1 MQADFRQ
8 CLISEEYE
16 QINKDFNEEELYI
29 NPKYD
34 HILEKIKNNDE
45 ELEAFAEKLKVFVNL
60 DWATSD
66 VSFLF
71 TLNKKLLF

>member
-45 ELEAFAEKLKVFVNL
+45 ELESFTEKLKVFVNL

-71 TLNKKLLF
+71 KF